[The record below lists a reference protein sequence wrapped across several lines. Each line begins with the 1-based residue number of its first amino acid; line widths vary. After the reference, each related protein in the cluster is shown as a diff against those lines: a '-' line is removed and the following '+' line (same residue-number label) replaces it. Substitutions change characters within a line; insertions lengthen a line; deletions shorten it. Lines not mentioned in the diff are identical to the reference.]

1 MNNFFNEGWRQP
13 KFWLTVLG
21 IAGLAVVLSL
31 AVSAR
36 DNAYPNQVTITGQG
50 RVAYQP
56 DTATVN
62 LGVQIDK
69 VAKADQ
75 ALEQLNQKI
84 SAITEA
90 VKKAGVAV
98 ENIQTQS
105 YSLYPQYDYPS
116 GGVSVVSGY
125 NANQQMAIK
134 VENIGENAKLV
145 NQVISA
151 ASKAGANQ
159 INGVTFTSSKINDLK
174 QEARLKALAD
184 ARGKA
189 PILAQNAG
197 VKLGKI
203 LSWYE
208 NLVQSPE
215 SGAYY
220 GAGGMGG
227 GSDAKGGG
235 ATVTNGNQEIV
246 IELGVNY
253 RIR

>member
-1 MNNFFNEGWRQP
+1 MNNFLTSEWRQP
-13 KFWLTVLG
+13 KFWLAVLG
-21 IAGLAVVLSL
+21 VAGLAVVLSL
-31 AVSAR
+31 AVVAKKDS
-36 DNAYPNQVTITGQG
+36 YPNQVTVVGQG

-90 VKKAGVAV
+90 VKKAGGAE
-98 ENIQTQS
+98 ENIQTQN

-134 VENIGENAKLV
+134 IENITDNVKLV
-145 NQVISA
+145 NEVISA
-151 ASKAGANQ
+151 ASQAGANQ

-184 ARGKA
+184 ARAKA
-189 PILAQNAG
+189 PILAQSAG
-197 VKLGKI
+197 VRLGKI

-215 SGAYY
+215 SASYY

-227 GSDAKGGG
+227 SSDAKGG
-235 ATVTNGNQEIV
+235 ATVTSGDQEII

-253 RIR
+253 RIK